1 MNFERNEMKKVGKML
16 RLNEE
21 EVEKVRNKCI
31 NINKKLI
38 QLDKEPIKDSELMH
52 KVLALGIKNVIV
64 NKDGEL
70 EI

>member
-1 MNFERNEMKKVGKML
+1 MEKVMKMVKML

-21 EVEKVRNKCI
+21 EVEKVREKAI
-31 NINKKLI
+31 EINKKLI
-38 QLDKEPIKDSELMH
+38 RVEKEPVKDSELMH
-52 KVLALGIKNVIV
+52 IILKLGTENIIV

>member
-1 MNFERNEMKKVGKML
+1 MKKVKML

-21 EVEKVRNKCI
+21 EVEKVREKAI
-31 NINKKLI
+31 EINKKLI
-38 QLDKEPIKDSELMH
+38 RLEKEPVKDSELMH
-52 KVLALGIKNVIV
+52 IILKLGTENIIV